1 MRIMITG
8 GGTGGHIY
16 PALAIAEA
24 LRQAYPGSEVLYVGN
39 ADGMEHRLASEAG
52 YPFAAISVAGFSERG
67 FLKAIGVLRQ
77 NVRGVAEAKREI
89 KNFRPDL
96 VVGTGGYACGPLMLA
111 ASRMGIPTLLHEQN
125 AVMGKTNTILSGR
138 VSRIC
143 LTFPV
148 VGLAKAAEQKAVLTG
163 LPVRE
168 AILAADREKSSEKFR
183 EMLGL
188 STEKPVV
195 LLTGG
200 SQGARHLNQAFAGLW
215 RELLADGVQ
224 IVHLCGD
231 KLWDETAALAKEAG
245 LLSGKHGEKNSEI
258 NGSDDIPKAED
269 GFLLLPYLHHM
280 EYALSAADVVICRAG
295 ASFLAE
301 LTALGRSA
309 VLVPYPFA
317 AGDHQTHNAK
327 ALVDAG
333 AAVCIADKE
342 LSAESLRLALNGLLA
357 DREARE
363 KMAAASYAVGRRD
376 AAEAIV
382 NEARALINK
391 QI

>member
-1 MRIMITG
+1 MRVMITG

-24 LRQAYPGSEVLYVGN
+24 LRQQYPGCEIVYVGN
-39 ADGMEHRLASEAG
+39 DRGMEHTLAAEAG
-52 YPFAAISVAGFSERG
+52 YPFVPISVAGFSERG
-67 FLKAIGVLRQ
+67 LLKALAVLRR
-77 NVRGVAEAKREI
+77 NVRGVAEAKREL
-89 KNFRPDL
+89 KKFRPDL

-125 AVMGKTNTILSGR
+125 AVMGKTNTILSRR
-138 VSRIC
+138 VSKIC

-148 VGLAKAAEQKAVLTG
+148 GGLQPAAAQKAVMTG

-168 AILAADREKSSEKFR
+168 AILQADNAESRR
-183 EMLGL
+183 MLGL
-188 STEKPVV
+188 AADAPVV

-215 RELLADGVQ
+215 RELLDDGVQ
-224 IVHLCGD
+224 IIHLCGE
-231 KLWDETAALAKEAG
+231 KLFDETVALAKEAG
-245 LLSGKHGEKNSEI
+245 LPISPA
-258 NGSDDIPKAED
+258 DADVPKAK
-269 GFLLLPYLHHM
+269 GGLLLLPYLHHM
-280 EYALSAADVVICRAG
+280 EYALAASDVVIGRAG

-317 AGDHQTHNAK
+317 AGNHQEHNAR

-333 AAVCIADKE
+333 AALCIADAD
-342 LSAESLRLALNGLLA
+342 LTGDSLRAALQKPLYDIKLR
-357 DREARE
+357 DE
-363 KMAAASYAVGRRD
+363 MAAASAAIGRRD
-376 AAEAIV
+376 AAQAIV
-382 NEARALINK
+382 RQAARLIGA
-391 QI
+391 

>member
-24 LRQAYPGSEVLYVGN
+24 LLRAYPGSEVLYVGN

-52 YPFAAISVAGFSERG
+52 YPFAAISVAGFSEKG
-67 FLKAIGVLRQ
+67 LLKAIGVLWR
-77 NVRGVAEAKREI
+77 NVRGVSEAKREI
-89 KNFRPDL
+89 KKFQPDL

-148 VGLAKAAEQKAVLTG
+148 AGLPKAAEQKAVLTG

-168 AILAADREKSSEKFR
+168 AILAADKTESR

-188 STEKPVV
+188 ATDRPVV

-215 RELLADGVQ
+215 QELLADGVQ
-224 IVHLCGD
+224 VVHLCGD
-231 KLWDETAALAKEAG
+231 KLWDETVALARKAG
-245 LLSGKHGEKNSEI
+245 LLAEKNSE
-258 NGSDDIPKAED
+258 NNAEKHSEKNSDGVPKAEG
-269 GFLLLPYLHHM
+269 GFLLLPYMHHM

-342 LSAESLRLALNGLLA
+342 LSVDTLRSALSGLLA
-357 DREARE
+357 DREARD
-363 KMAAASYAVGRRD
+363 KMAAASYAFGRRN

-391 QI
+391 